1 MGKGLL
7 LINLTNTDGSA
18 FRHHVLFFFFFQFLK
33 KAFDVAT
40 WEPLDV
46 RARRTIE
53 VVKSSETNRREI
65 SPDYQKHGDIDVLR
79 HWD

>member
-1 MGKGLL
+1 MDQLL
-7 LINLTNTDGSA
+7 DIMS
-18 FRHHVLFFFFFQFLK
+18 FFFFFFQFLK

-79 HWD
+79 HWDWQYPTAQRFMVY